1 MSQAITIQASD
12 ELAHQIHTLHRSAE
26 DKQAFATDGI
36 QELIDARLNV
46 AALVETAKAA
56 KGQHFR
62 QWWDDQQLPTA
73 WAARY
78 LTIAK
83 TFKRS
88 TLGDKNQ
95 MKLIGIIPQ
104 DEQEQRPQQQ
114 REENSLEWI
123 KLAGRL
129 STTLTEERISKMD
142 NFQRRLAMDK
152 LEPFIAIYKKL
163 KGND

>member
-1 MSQAITIQASD
+1 MNITIQASD
-12 ELAHQIHTLHRSAE
+12 ELAHQIHNLHRSAE
-26 DKQAFATDGI
+26 EKQSFASDGI
-36 QELIDARLNV
+36 QDLIDARLNV

-62 QWWDDQQLPTA
+62 QWWEENNLPTA

-95 MKLIGIIPQ
+95 MKLIGIIPE
-104 DEQEQRPQQQ
+104 DPEPEQRQQQQ
-114 REENSLEWI
+114 RPENSLEWI

-129 STTLTEERISKMD
+129 STTLTEERIGKMD
-142 NFQRRLAMDK
+142 KFQRRLAMDK
-152 LEPFIAIYKKL
+152 LKPFLEIYKKL
-163 KGND
+163 ENNE